1 MLHYNGKQKHA
12 KKELANDFTSV
23 EIFQIGF
30 CENMFKGTALL
41 DHVLN
46 VLGTFAQWQT
56 IGCRHSSPHLSE
68 HIRVTKL

>member
-46 VLGTFAQWQT
+46 VLGTFAQ
-56 IGCRHSSPHLSE
+56 
-68 HIRVTKL
+68 